1 MEMDIRHFGLRVEM
15 PEKDFALISGV
26 LYEPEDKLRIP
37 AVVGKIPGVERVQMD
52 VTLVPAGYN

>member
-1 MEMDIRHFGLRVEM
+1 
-15 PEKDFALISGV
+15 V